1 MNFYTSAIENRGQI
15 LLRGYEN
22 GRQFTRKVK
31 YEPTLFVSNNKSDSP
46 WKSIHGKPLAPMVF
60 PSIYDA
66 KEFSKK
72 YENVT
77 NFEICGLT
85 RFVYAY
91 LNEEYLGEVRYDREL
106 IRVVNIDI
114 EVASNNGFPS
124 VDAATQEITAITLKK
139 NNIFYV
145 FGCGVFNTNRADV
158 KYVRCKNERELLLA
172 FIAEWSRGG
181 YPDAVTGWNIAYFDI
196 PYIIN
201 RMKHIFEQ
209 STIEQLSPWKAFS
222 SRVVKI
228 NGRENTTISI
238 LGVATLD
245 YLEMYRKFT
254 YTQQESYRLDD
265 IAQIELG
272 DQKLDYSEYE
282 TLHELYE
289 KNFQKF
295 IEYNIHDVDIVDRL
309 DDKMKLIDMVLTL
322 AYDAKVN
329 YEDVFSQVR
338 MWDVLIHNHLWAKN
352 IAVPPNK
359 EYKKDAAYT
368 GGHVKFPKIGMHDW
382 IVSFDLN
389 SLYPHLIMQ
398 FNVGPDTI
406 SGLGSPGTA
415 IKDIDISIDDL
426 LDENK
431 ELPIIEGHSLAAN
444 GVYFSNE
451 KRSFLAE
458 MLQRLYEDR
467 ARYKIKMIEAQKAY
481 ETEIDNKKKRELIK
495 NISRYKNMQMA
506 KKIQLNSSYGAIGN
520 PHFRYFDLRLAMAI
534 TLGGQLAIRWAENGI
549 NKYMNTL
556 LGTQSYDYVIA
567 ADTDSLYID
576 FSGLVRKV
584 FKDPSAVSK
593 ARVVSFLDDVAREK
607 FKPLIDLLYKNLA
620 IRTNS
625 FQQKMNMTRESIADR
640 GLWTAKKRYILNVYD
655 SEGVRYNEPKLKIMG
670 IEAVKSST
678 PKSCRSA
685 IKTAINII
693 MTGTQESL
701 HEYII
706 QFRKKFN
713 TLRFEDIAFPRG
725 INSELYKQDG
735 GGDQAQR
742 QLPGQS
748 PSRDTVPIHV
758 RGALLF
764 NKSIKSLNLT
774 RKYEL
779 IKSGEKIKFCYL
791 LLPNPMNDNVI
802 SILSTL
808 PKEFNLDKYI
818 DYDTQFDKAFLGPM
832 RTILNAIKWS
842 EEKRNTVEDFFA

>member
-1 MNFYTSAIENRGQI
+1 MKFYTNAIEKRGQI

-22 GRQFTRKVK
+22 GRQFTRRVK
-31 YEPTLFVSNNKSDSP
+31 YEPTLFVPNNKPDST
-46 WKSIHGKPLAPMVF
+46 WKSIHGKPLAPMPF
-60 PSIYDA
+60 SSIYEA
-66 KEFSKK
+66 KEFAEK
-72 YENVT
+72 YKDVT
-77 NFEICGLT
+77 NFEINGLT

-91 LNEEYLGEVRYDREL
+91 LNEEYSGEVRYDREL
-106 IRVVNIDI
+106 IQVVNIDI

-124 VDAATQEITAITLKK
+124 VDAAAQEITAITLKK
-139 NNIFYV
+139 DNVFYV

-172 FIAEWSRGG
+172 FIAEWGRGG

-238 LGVATLD
+238 VGVATLD

-254 YTQQESYRLDD
+254 YTQQESYRLDN

-352 IAVPPNK
+352 IAVPPSK
-359 EYKKDAAYT
+359 ENKKDAPYT
-368 GGHVKFPKIGMHDW
+368 GGHVKVPKIGMHDW
-382 IVSFDLN
+382 VVSFDLN

-406 SGLGSPGTA
+406 SRLGSPDTA
-415 IKDIDISIDDL
+415 INDIDISIDEL
-426 LDENK
+426 LDEDI
-431 ELPIIEGHSLAAN
+431 ELPIIEGYSLAAN
-444 GVYFSNE
+444 GTYFSNE

-458 MLQRLYEDR
+458 MMQRLYEDR

-481 ETEIDNKKKRELIK
+481 ETETDKKKKRELIK

-520 PHFRYFDLRLAMAI
+520 PYFRYFDLRLAMAI

-567 ADTDSLYID
+567 ADTDSLYLD

-584 FKDPSAVSK
+584 FKDPHAVSK

-706 QFRKKFN
+706 QFRKEFN
-713 TLRFEDIAFPRG
+713 TLPFEDIAFPRG
-725 INSELYKQDG
+725 INSGLD
-735 GGDQAQR
+735 DRANN
-742 QLPGQS
+742 S
-748 PSRDTVPIHV
+748 TIPIHV
-758 RGALLF
+758 RGALIF
-764 NKSIKSLNLT
+764 NKHIKILKLT

-779 IKSGEKIKFCYL
+779 IKNGEKIKFCYL
-791 LLPNPMNDNVI
+791 LLPNHMNDNVI
-802 SILSTL
+802 SILSKL

-832 RTILNAIKWS
+832 RTILNAIKWT
-842 EEKRNTVEDFFA
+842 EEKINTVEDFFT

>member
-1 MNFYTSAIENRGQI
+1 MKFYTNAIEKRGQI

-22 GRQFTRKVK
+22 GRQFTRRVK
-31 YEPTLFVSNNKSDSP
+31 YEPTLFVPNNKPDST
-46 WKSIHGKPLAPMVF
+46 WKSIHGKPLAPMPF
-60 PSIYDA
+60 SSIYEA
-66 KEFSKK
+66 KEFAEK
-72 YENVT
+72 YKDVT
-77 NFEICGLT
+77 NFEINGLT

-91 LNEEYLGEVRYDREL
+91 LNEEYSGEVRYDREL
-106 IRVVNIDI
+106 IQVVNIDI

-124 VDAATQEITAITLKK
+124 VDAAAQEITAITLKK
-139 NNIFYV
+139 DNVFYV

-172 FIAEWSRGG
+172 FIAEWGRGG

-238 LGVATLD
+238 VGVATLD

-254 YTQQESYRLDD
+254 YTQQESYRLDN

-352 IAVPPNK
+352 IAVPPSK
-359 EYKKDAAYT
+359 ENKKDATYT
-368 GGHVKFPKIGMHDW
+368 GGHVKVPKIGMHDW
-382 IVSFDLN
+382 VVSFDLN

-406 SGLGSPGTA
+406 SRLGSPDTA
-415 IKDIDISIDDL
+415 INDIDISIDEL
-426 LDENK
+426 LDEDI
-431 ELPIIEGHSLAAN
+431 ELPIIEGYSLAAN
-444 GVYFSNE
+444 GTYFSNE

-458 MLQRLYEDR
+458 MMQRLYEDR

-481 ETEIDNKKKRELIK
+481 ETETDKKKKRELIK
-495 NISRYKNMQMA
+495 DISRYKNMQMA

-520 PHFRYFDLRLAMAI
+520 PYFRYFDLRLAMAI

-567 ADTDSLYID
+567 ADTDSLYLD

-584 FKDPSAVSK
+584 FKDPNAVSK

-706 QFRKKFN
+706 QFRKEFN
-713 TLRFEDIAFPRG
+713 TLPFEDIAFPRG
-725 INSELYKQDG
+725 INSGLDDRAKN
-735 GGDQAQR
+735 
-742 QLPGQS
+742 S
-748 PSRDTVPIHV
+748 TIPIHV
-758 RGALLF
+758 RGALIF
-764 NKSIKSLNLT
+764 NKNIKILKLT

-779 IKSGEKIKFCYL
+779 IKNGEKIKFCYL
-791 LLPNPMNDNVI
+791 LLPNHMNDNVI
-802 SILSTL
+802 SILSKL

-818 DYDTQFDKAFLGPM
+818 DYNTQFDKAFLGPM
-832 RTILNAIKWS
+832 RTILNAIKWT
-842 EEKRNTVEDFFA
+842 EEKINTVEDFFT

>member
-1 MNFYTSAIENRGQI
+1 MKFYTNAIEKRGQI

-22 GRQFTRKVK
+22 GRQFTRRVK
-31 YEPTLFVSNNKSDSP
+31 YEPTLFVPNNKPDST
-46 WKSIHGKPLAPMVF
+46 WKSIHGKPLAPMPF
-60 PSIYDA
+60 SSIYEA
-66 KEFSKK
+66 KEFAEK
-72 YENVT
+72 YKDVT
-77 NFEICGLT
+77 NFEINGLT

-91 LNEEYLGEVRYDREL
+91 LNEEYSGEVRYDREL
-106 IRVVNIDI
+106 IQVVNIDI

-124 VDAATQEITAITLKK
+124 VDAAAQEITAITLKK
-139 NNIFYV
+139 DNVFYV

-172 FIAEWSRGG
+172 FIAEWGRGG
-181 YPDAVTGWNIAYFDI
+181 YPDAVTGWNIAYYDI

-238 LGVATLD
+238 VGVATLD

-254 YTQQESYRLDD
+254 YTQQESYRLDN

-352 IAVPPNK
+352 IAVPPSK
-359 EYKKDAAYT
+359 ENKKDATYT
-368 GGHVKFPKIGMHDW
+368 GGHVKVPKIGMHDW
-382 IVSFDLN
+382 VVSFDLN

-406 SGLGSPGTA
+406 SRLGSPDTA
-415 IKDIDISIDDL
+415 INDIDISIDEL
-426 LDENK
+426 LDEDI
-431 ELPIIEGHSLAAN
+431 ELPIIEGYSLAAN
-444 GVYFSNE
+444 GTYFSNE

-458 MLQRLYEDR
+458 MMQRLYEDR

-481 ETEIDNKKKRELIK
+481 ETETDKKKKRELIK
-495 NISRYKNMQMA
+495 DISRYKNMQMA

-520 PHFRYFDLRLAMAI
+520 PYFRYFDLRLAMAI

-567 ADTDSLYID
+567 ADTDSLYLD

-584 FKDPSAVSK
+584 FKDPNTVSK

-706 QFRKKFN
+706 QFRKEFN
-713 TLRFEDIAFPRG
+713 TLPFEDIAFPRG
-725 INSELYKQDG
+725 INSGLDDRAKN
-735 GGDQAQR
+735 
-742 QLPGQS
+742 S
-748 PSRDTVPIHV
+748 TIPIHV
-758 RGALLF
+758 RGALIF
-764 NKSIKSLNLT
+764 NKNIKILKLT

-779 IKSGEKIKFCYL
+779 IKNGEKIKFCYL
-791 LLPNPMNDNVI
+791 LLPNHMNDNVI
-802 SILSTL
+802 SILSKL

-818 DYDTQFDKAFLGPM
+818 DYNTQFDKAFLGPM
-832 RTILNAIKWS
+832 RTILNAIKWT
-842 EEKRNTVEDFFA
+842 EEKINTVEDFFT